1 MSLLQE
7 VIEQYGDF
15 ENAKP
20 PTDKTDKTS
29 KKPKALTDKTDK
41 RGSVSFGSEW
51 SELLEN
57 KNGELTE
64 QEMPVAEEMVVIT
77 EMRQKGIV
85 PDHYTAT
92 INCKHWGPVPILEG
106 CWSESDGCPWCFNR
120 IKGLPM
126 PNKHDLDTKRLE
138 HQLEALRERTE

>member
-29 KKPKALTDKTDK
+29 KKPKALTDKTAK
-41 RGSVSFGSEW
+41 TGSVSFGSEW

-57 KNGELTE
+57 KNEELTE
-64 QEMPVAEEMVVIT
+64 QEIPVAADMV
-77 EMRQKGIV
+77 
-85 PDHYTAT
+85 
-92 INCKHWGPVPILEG
+92 
-106 CWSESDGCPWCFNR
+106 
-120 IKGLPM
+120 
-126 PNKHDLDTKRLE
+126 
-138 HQLEALRERTE
+138 

>member
-15 ENAKP
+15 ENHNP

-29 KKPKALTDKTDK
+29 KKSQALTDKTAK

-57 KNGELTE
+57 KNGELDAR
-64 QEMPVAEEMVVIT
+64 QVPVAADLVAIV
-77 EMRQKGIV
+77 EMRERGVV
-85 PDHYTAT
+85 PDHYTSET
-92 INCKHWGPVPILEG
+92 ECKHCGPVPIFEG
-106 CWSESDGCPWCFNR
+106 CPPQVDGCPWCFNR
-120 IKGLPM
+120 LRGLPV
-126 PNKHDLDTKRLE
+126 PTY
-138 HQLEALRERTE
+138 QP

>member
-15 ENAKP
+15 ENAEP

-29 KKPKALTDKTDK
+29 KKPKALTDKTAK
-41 RGSVSFGSEW
+41 TGSVSSGSEW

-64 QEMPVAEEMVVIT
+64 GEIPVAADMVAIT
-77 EMRQKGIV
+77 EMREKGIV

-92 INCKHWGPVPILEG
+92 TNCKHCGPVPIFEG
-106 CWSESDGCPWCFNR
+106 NWPESDGCPWCFNR
-120 IKGLPM
+120 LQGLP
-126 PNKHDLDTKRLE
+126 PPQVKTRAQAKTAE
-138 HQLEALRERTE
+138 